1 VLSAWAIYRGGGVGA
16 GSRAGLLGVG
26 GGLVIVPALI
36 FAFGLQGIP
45 ESVLM
50 HLAVGTSLATIVF
63 TSIAS
68 IRAHHRRGAVLWRLF
83 AQLTPGIV
91 IGALLGAAVAGM
103 LPGAE
108 LRMLFGIFALSVA
121 VQMGL
126 GIKPSPQRQLPGMA
140 GMSLAGTLIG
150 TVSAVVGIGGGSMTV
165 PFLTWCNVSVRQA
178 VATSAAC
185 GLPIAIAGAAGFVA
199 SGWQSAGL
207 PDYSSGYLY
216 WPAFLGITVASTLFA
231 GLGAKLAH
239 SLPAAT
245 LKRVF
250 AMFLLGIGLH
260 LLLS

>member
-1 VLSAWAIYRGGGVGA
+1 
-16 GSRAGLLGVG
+16 
-26 GGLVIVPALI
+26 
-36 FAFGLQGIP
+36 
-45 ESVLM
+45 
-50 HLAVGTSLATIVF
+50 
-63 TSIAS
+63 
-68 IRAHHRRGAVLWRLF
+68 
-83 AQLTPGIV
+83 
-91 IGALLGAAVAGM
+91 
-103 LPGAE
+103 
-108 LRMLFGIFALSVA
+108 
-121 VQMGL
+121 
-126 GIKPSPQRQLPGMA
+126 
-140 GMSLAGTLIG
+140 
-150 TVSAVVGIGGGSMTV
+150 VVGIGGGSMTV